1 MAFGMGLAALV
12 QKQPKLEE
20 VRTYNMHNGHYCS
33 MLK

>member
-12 QKQPKLEE
+12 QKQLKLEE
-20 VRTYNMHNGHYCS
+20 VHIYNMHNGHYCS